1 MEAGEKL
8 NCGVPH
14 GSIIGP
20 LLLITYIKDITTS
33 CKLKNINLHA
43 DDTNISS
50 VGCKPE
56 DSETD
61 LNEIGSWLLANKFS
75 LILKTVQINLTA
87 SASNQQY
94 SIIVR
99 LLLKSC
105 RYLGLKLDS
114 KLKFKF
120 HNDYVKKRLG
130 KQCGIICKLRK
141 YVPRQWLIG
150 YYKSNISPIKQY
162 GILLYG

>member
-1 MEAGEKL
+1 MAMELALNLTSGFLRVYRISAKDVKSMDAYQAGEKL

-20 LLLITYIKDITTS
+20 LLLITYINDITTC

-61 LNEIGSWLLANKFS
+61 LNEIGIWLLANKFS
-75 LILKTVQINLTA
+75 LILKTVQINLTVT
-87 SASNQQY
+87 NQQY
-94 SIIVR
+94 SMDNCPVTIIKVQVPWSKVR
-99 LLLKSC
+99 
-105 RYLGLKLDS
+105 
-114 KLKFKF
+114 F
-120 HNDYVKKRLG
+120 
-130 KQCGIICKLRK
+130 
-141 YVPRQWLIG
+141 
-150 YYKSNISPIKQY
+150 
-162 GILLYG
+162 